1 MACLCA
7 GFRRSF
13 SLTVAS
19 YFLDRNYDNA
29 HRNDL
34 RLKTSAALAIQMET
48 FHKRIW
54 FEFASAKELQ
64 KRLSDNPKMGPD
76 EFETL
81 ARSLMEDNPDLL
93 FLSATGQSSATLA
106 YGRGGVLPEMLDS
119 ASGPRSRQDYLIA
132 MPEGY
137 ERASFGAVVGMR
149 SGALALK
156 ITVPVFTNRNGSV
169 VHWGSVTSFID
180 AAKFFKKTA

>member
-1 MACLCA
+1 MHSSAKNSPHEGWLA
-7 GFRRSF
+7 YAQVFVAAF

-132 MPEGY
+132 MPKAMNG
-137 ERASFGAVVGMR
+137 RASARWSACGPAPLPSRSRFPSSRIETAASFTGAR
-149 SGALALK
+149 
-156 ITVPVFTNRNGSV
+156 
-169 VHWGSVTSFID
+169 
-180 AAKFFKKTA
+180 